1 MGIEVRFINMSKLS
15 KTEKIVKFLEEHQDK
30 KFTTREIVENLLVLY
45 PEDFSEKRKK
55 YKDEKTFI
63 NQLCAESSYAHLHA
77 FHNVIK
83 YEKDPELKK
92 SVYWYQKE
100 EYENPS
106 VKPKLKDNYSEYEL
120 YPKLIQYL
128 HQELD
133 LYCLRIDEKTSTNI
147 NGKGANKW
155 LHPDI
160 VAMKALDQD
169 WDSSVKDCMKQS
181 SSQNV
186 KLFSF
191 EVKKEL
197 NTSNLRES
205 FFQTVSNSSWAN
217 EGYLVASTI
226 AKNCYEELRVLSSL
240 HGIGVILLNP
250 NQIEESKTI
259 FPAKHKFDVDWQSVN
274 RIVNVNAHFKEYID
288 YVSVY
293 YRTGKIFEKN
303 WNK

>member
-1 MGIEVRFINMSKLS
+1 MKVRFINMSKLS
-15 KTEKIVKFLEEHQDK
+15 KTEKIVKFLEEHQGK
-30 KFTTREIVENLLVLY
+30 KFTTREIVENLLILY

-63 NQLCAESSYAHLHA
+63 NQLCAESSYAHLQA
-77 FHNVIK
+77 SHNVIK

-92 SVYWYQKE
+92 FVYWYQKE
-100 EYENPS
+100 EHENPL

-120 YPKLIQYL
+120 YPKFIQYL

-217 EGYLVASTI
+217 EGYLVASSI
-226 AKNCYEELRVLSSL
+226 AKICYEELRVLSSL

-274 RIVNVNAHFKEYID
+274 RIVNVNTHFKEYID

>member
-1 MGIEVRFINMSKLS
+1 MSKLS

-45 PEDFSEKRKK
+45 PEYFSEKRKK

-92 SVYWYQKE
+92 TVYWYQKE
-100 EYENPS
+100 EHENPS
-106 VKPKLKDNYSEYEL
+106 VKSKLKDNYSEYEL

-226 AKNCYEELRVLSSL
+226 AKSCYEELRVLSSL

-259 FPAKHKFDVDWQSVN
+259 FPAKHKFDVDWQSAN

>member
-1 MGIEVRFINMSKLS
+1 MSKLS

-63 NQLCAESSYAHLHA
+63 NQLCAESSYAHLQA

-92 SVYWYQKE
+92 TVYWYQKE
-100 EYENPS
+100 EHENPS

-226 AKNCYEELRVLSSL
+226 AKSCYEELRVLSSL

>member
-1 MGIEVRFINMSKLS
+1 MK
-15 KTEKIVKFLEEHQDK
+15 
-30 KFTTREIVENLLVLY
+30 
-45 PEDFSEKRKK
+45 
-55 YKDEKTFI
+55 
-63 NQLCAESSYAHLHA
+63 
-77 FHNVIK
+77 
-83 YEKDPELKK
+83 
-92 SVYWYQKE
+92 
-100 EYENPS
+100 
-106 VKPKLKDNYSEYEL
+106 
-120 YPKLIQYL
+120 
-128 HQELD
+128 
-133 LYCLRIDEKTSTNI
+133 KTSTNI

-226 AKNCYEELRVLSSL
+226 AKSCYEELRVLSSL